1 MSSATVME
9 MRTYPS
15 TRGPEDFF
23 ELGDRTKAVIR
34 PIRPQDADALMRFHE
49 RLSLKSVTS
58 RYFYPH
64 LELGAGEVAHLTEVD
79 GRDRA
84 ALVVERDGELIAIGR
99 YDRLVDP
106 TQAEV
111 AFVVADA
118 LQHHGL
124 ATMLLHCLAALAR
137 NAGIDCLLAE
147 VLAENKAMLSVFR
160 AAGYPTESTIECG
173 TVELKMAISPVALAL
188 SDL

>member
-1 MSSATVME
+1 MHMSIA
-9 MRTYPS
+9 PS
-15 TRGPEDFF
+15 TRNTQEQF
-23 ELGDRTKAVIR
+23 ELGDRTKATIR
-34 PIRPQDADALMRFHE
+34 SVTPEDADALIRFHG
-49 RLSLKSVTS
+49 RLSRKSITS

-64 LELGAGEVAHLTEVD
+64 LELEADEVAHLTEVD

-84 ALVVERDGELIAIGR
+84 ALVVEKEGELIAIGR

-118 LQHHGL
+118 FQHHGL

-137 NAGIDCLLAE
+137 KSGIDCLLAE
-147 VLAENKAMLSVFR
+147 VLVENEAMLSVFR
-160 AAGYPTESTIECG
+160 ATGYSTESTIECG
-173 TVELKMAISPVALAL
+173 TVELKMTISPSAAV
-188 SDL
+188 